1 MSGLF
6 GGGRDSG
13 VGGGLP
19 TAVKLAAA
27 ALLAHQLMKHAQA
40 ERGAADA
47 TPATGGGGG
56 LGGLLGSLLGQGGP
70 TLPAGGPGAPSGG
83 GLGDLLGGLLGG
95 GALGGL
101 GGLLGGLRDQG
112 LGHKVDSWVGHGQNQ
127 PVAPQEVERAF
138 DPADLD
144 EAARRAGTDRGT
156 LLDELSRLLP
166 GMVDRMTPNG
176 RLPQR
181 GEELGGAGGIGGLLG
196 QLLGGGGG
204 SGRDR

>member
-6 GGGRDSG
+6 GGGSNSG

-19 TAVKLAAA
+19 TGVKLAAA
-27 ALLAHQLMKHAQA
+27 ALLAHQLMKHARTEQ
-40 ERGAADA
+40 GAAGA
-47 TPATGGGGG
+47 EPAGGGG

-70 TLPAGGPGAPSGG
+70 AAPTGGPGAPAGGG
-83 GLGDLLGGLLGG
+83 GLAGVLGGLLGG

-112 LGHKVDSWVGHGQNQ
+112 LGHKVESWVGQGENH
-127 PVAPQEVERAF
+127 PVAPHEVERAF

-156 LLDELSRLLP
+156 LLDELSRMLP
-166 GMVDRMTPNG
+166 GMVDGLTPQG

-181 GEELGGAGGIGGLLG
+181 GEEIGGGIGGLLG
-196 QLLGGGGG
+196 RLLGAGG
-204 SGRDR
+204 R